1 MFRNIELST
10 YNVKL
15 NISVNSEL
23 KKEESKNL
31 ENFGFIEV
39 TTGAINAESCF
50 WDNISFFIS
59 ASKGEFKEECRKELK
74 EKGFK
79 WKGIYKEIKQLI
91 DEAIRLDLLT

>member
-39 TTGAINAESCF
+39 ATGTINAESCF
-50 WDNISFFIS
+50 WDNINFFIS
-59 ASKGEFKEECRKELK
+59 VSKKQFKEECRKELK
-74 EKGFK
+74 QKGFK
-79 WKGIYKEIKQLI
+79 WKDIYKEIKQLI